1 MESSPRRPVQAGNS
15 SLGAD
20 GAAAELN
27 SQALSRACGTDRQAV
42 LPGDTAVR
50 AAPGPGAAAAAAL
63 PAPTPA
69 SPAVLSAVHPLRGT
83 RATDVVLQRG
93 LNVPPLDPTRPCPS
107 VPVADPGG
115 PRLRKAARSFPCP
128 HSGKKA
134 EARGGGRTS
143 TTPLPVRNRDD
154 PRCDGRA
161 TGGEAC
167 HLPSRAT
174 LQAETSKGDF

>member
-27 SQALSRACGTDRQAV
+27 SQALGRACGTDRQAV

-69 SPAVLSAVHPLRGT
+69 SPAVLCAVHPSVT
-83 RATDVVLQRG
+83 ATDMALQRG
-93 LNVPPLDPTRPCPS
+93 LNVPLAGPHEALPLGARRRPGRPE
-107 VPVADPGG
+107 AEKG
-115 PRLRKAARSFPCP
+115 RS
-128 HSGKKA
+128 
-134 EARGGGRTS
+134 
-143 TTPLPVRNRDD
+143 
-154 PRCDGRA
+154 
-161 TGGEAC
+161 
-167 HLPSRAT
+167 
-174 LQAETSKGDF
+174 

>member
-27 SQALSRACGTDRQAV
+27 SQALGRACGTNRQAV
-42 LPGDTAVR
+42 LPGDTAIR

-93 LNVPPLDPTRPCPS
+93 LNVPLAGPHGALPLGARRRPGRPE
-107 VPVADPGG
+107 AEKG
-115 PRLRKAARSFPCP
+115 RS
-128 HSGKKA
+128 
-134 EARGGGRTS
+134 
-143 TTPLPVRNRDD
+143 
-154 PRCDGRA
+154 
-161 TGGEAC
+161 
-167 HLPSRAT
+167 
-174 LQAETSKGDF
+174 